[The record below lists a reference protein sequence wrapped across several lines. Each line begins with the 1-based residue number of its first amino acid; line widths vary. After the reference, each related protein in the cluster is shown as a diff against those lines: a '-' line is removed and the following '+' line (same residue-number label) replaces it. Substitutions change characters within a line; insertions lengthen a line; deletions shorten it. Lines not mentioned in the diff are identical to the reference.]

1 MLESHA
7 FLNFG
12 IATVVVQDCH
22 TGRKDLLDHVYYRW
36 TRSTYRATFDR
47 YIGRLS
53 VDYRS
58 IVDRYIGRQS
68 TDKCVDRYSL
78 KPSILDRY
86 MTDT

>member
-1 MLESHA
+1 M
-7 FLNFG
+7 
-12 IATVVVQDCH
+12 VQ
-22 TGRKDLLDHVYYRW
+22 
-36 TRSTYRATFDR
+36 STYNIIHNRHLVSRIMCTIGGLGR
-47 YIGRLS
+47 HIGRQSTDTS

-58 IVDRYIGRQS
+58 TIGRQS